1 MSDVNSSSQLRQAPA
16 NPGMARQPYPR
27 PPGNGAAP
35 AAQPRRSHS
44 STQYPAKYHFTTTIE
59 AANAM
64 NRLIRR
70 KGFHLR
76 EVDHLRAALDT
87 YLRHMDP
94 QYAQEVD
101 Q

>member
-1 MSDVNSSSQLRQAPA
+1 MVDDLDHADRRAAARQGELRSQMSDVNSSSQLRQAPA

-76 EVDHLRAALDT
+76 E
-87 YLRHMDP
+87 
-94 QYAQEVD
+94 
-101 Q
+101 